1 MFTGAGSSVITIGI
15 NNVFD
20 QAPSVIFNG
29 FLGTS
34 DASTYDFLGR
44 YMYVRFSHYL

>member
-1 MFTGAGSSVITIGI
+1 MITVGI

-20 QAPSVIFNG
+20 TPPAVIFNG

-34 DASTYDFLGR
+34 DASTYDYLGR
-44 YMYVRFSHYL
+44 YLYVRLSHFL

>member
-1 MFTGAGSSVITIGI
+1 MITIGI

-20 QAPSVIFNG
+20 AAPAVIFNG

-34 DASTYDFLGR
+34 DASTYDYLGR
-44 YMYVRFSHYL
+44 YMYIRLSHYL